1 VTGANARSTAYLEF
15 SCRPSYCGRLPALVI
30 RLEEYWKVHTASP
43 AEEIDTSRTLAR
55 GVLALL
61 FLGTRSP
68 SSGLSRP

>member
-1 VTGANARSTAYLEF
+1 MLD
-15 SCRPSYCGRLPALVI
+15 RPLTWISPVVQVSAAVFQALVV
-30 RLEEYWKVHTASP
+30 RLEEYWKVHTPSP
-43 AEEIDTSRTLAR
+43 AEEINTSRTLSR